1 MLFRSAPELAELGG
15 GGPPAA
21 APASSGAEAR
31 RQQLS
36 SSALREDKA
45 GEEKIT
51 MKRNGGP
58 RQCPVANGQRI
69 SVSMSK
75 DGFF

>member
-1 MLFRSAPELAELGG
+1 MRTPVGSGAELGG
-15 GGPPAA
+15 GGPAAA
-21 APASSGAEAR
+21 APARSGAKAR

-75 DGFF
+75 DGLF